1 MDIFNRFINT
11 FKQITTVIAFDPK
24 WANGTGYLDH
34 AVKADLG
41 LRPGDIAKSTDNDD
55 RRIIFIGTRFGNVV
69 LFERYS
75 PTKTTLSF
83 KVVGNYP
90 SALRGFYAGSMGI
103 GTALTDEGLEH
114 LVDKSAPDKYN
125 IGTALEEL
133 FSS

>member
-1 MDIFNRFINT
+1 MDILHRFANT
-11 FKQITTVIAFDPK
+11 FKQITTQVAYCPE
-24 WANGTGYLDH
+24 WANGTGYFDGI
-34 AVKADLG
+34 VKADLG
-41 LRPGDIAKSTDNDD
+41 LRPGDVAKAVDNDD
-55 RRIIFIGTRFGNVV
+55 RRIIIIGTRFGNVA

-75 PTKTTLSF
+75 PSKTTLSF

-114 LVDKSAPDKYN
+114 LVNKDSPDKFN
-125 IGTALEEL
+125 IGTMLEEL

>member
-1 MDIFNRFINT
+1 MDISYRFINT
-11 FKQITTVIAFDPK
+11 FKQVSTQVAYCPD
-24 WANGTGYLDH
+24 WANGTGYLDGII
-34 AVKADLG
+34 KADLG
-41 LRPGDIAKSTDNDD
+41 LRPGEVAKAVDTDD
-55 RRIIFIGTRFGNVV
+55 RRIIIIGTRYGNVA

-90 SALRGFYAGSMGI
+90 LALRSFYAGSMGI

-114 LVDKSAPDKYN
+114 LVDKAAPDKYN
-125 IGTALEEL
+125 IGHAIEGL